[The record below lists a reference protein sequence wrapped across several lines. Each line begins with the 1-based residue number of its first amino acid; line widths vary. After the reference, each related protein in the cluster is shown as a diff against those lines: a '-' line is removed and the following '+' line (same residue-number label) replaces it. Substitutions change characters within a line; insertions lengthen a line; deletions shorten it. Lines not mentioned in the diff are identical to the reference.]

1 MLPMFVFWNESS
13 LFTTTAIIS
22 HDEWWVDMSWQMPHS
37 VAICSSNPGPGL
49 KDSPFP
55 GALLVASSEFFPDS
69 PGLSLSSRRIAP
81 IYRVVVGTLRHAGG
95 GFGGV
100 MGYNLLHILI
110 TYLSSHKGGSEKR
123 SFWRLNSLSRVS
135 CFASMCLRK
144 VRYCMNGWP
153 YYCGSMFMNDRISWR
168 RGRKPW
174 LICNRLSW
182 R

>member
-1 MLPMFVFWNESS
+1 
-13 LFTTTAIIS
+13 
-22 HDEWWVDMSWQMPHS
+22 MPHS
-37 VAICSSNPGPGL
+37 AAICSSNPGPGL

-110 TYLSSHKGGSEKR
+110 CFYLSSDKGGSEKQ
-123 SFWRLNSLSRVS
+123 SFWRQLTFQGLLLRVHV
-135 CFASMCLRK
+135 FEEGTVLHEWVAVLLWIH
-144 VRYCMNGWP
+144 VYE
-153 YYCGSMFMNDRISWR
+153 
-168 RGRKPW
+168 
-174 LICNRLSW
+174 
-182 R
+182 